1 MNENLFEAQ
10 YDITKKSKIL
20 KFYETN
26 KIVIFVVIFSI
37 FIAIASFIYYSEA
50 KEKKRTLLLN
60 RYVEANI
67 YLENDNRN
75 KAKEILE
82 NIIFSNDSTYS
93 TLSLFLIIN
102 ENLTTDQKKVS
113 SLFDHVLN
121 NCKFETEL
129 KNLIIFKKAL
139 VQTSFVSE
147 SELLEALNPLL
158 NKETLWKA
166 HALLLLGD
174 YFYSKN
180 ENMKAKEFYVKL
192 LSLKNLHKYFND
204 RARLQLSLIAND

>member
-10 YDITKKSKIL
+10 YDITKKPKIL
-20 KFYETN
+20 KFYETY
-26 KIVIFVVIFSI
+26 KIVIFVAIFSI
-37 FIAIASFIYYSEA
+37 FIAIASFIYYSES
-50 KEKKRTLLLN
+50 KEKKRTLLLD
-60 RYVEANI
+60 RYIEASI

-82 NIIFSNDSTYS
+82 GIIFSNDSTYS
-93 TLSLFLIIN
+93 TLSLFLIVN
-102 ENLTTDQKKVS
+102 QNLITDQKKLT
-113 SLFDHVLN
+113 SLFDQVLN
-121 NCKFETEL
+121 NSKFETEL

-139 VQTSFVSE
+139 VQSSFVSE
-147 SELLEALNPLL
+147 SELLKALNPLL

-174 YFYSKN
+174 YFYSKK
-180 ENMKAKEFYVKL
+180 ENQKAKEFYIKL
-192 LSLKNLHKYFND
+192 LSLQNLNNYFNN